1 MLKHGFLSV
10 VGEQPAGFFHHA
22 IQRCDIA
29 DVVAMHCMNGDADLE
44 RGTQGVDADQVT
56 TVNDRL
62 RPGSMGLHDR
72 RHQGRG
78 TVMAVGNNT
87 NFHVT
92 GHVADIS
99 LY

>member
-44 RGTQGVDADQVT
+44 RGTQGIDADQVAAM
-56 TVNDRL
+56 DDSL
-62 RPGSMGLHDR
+62 RAASLCRQNR
-72 RHQGRG
+72 RRQ
-78 TVMAVGNNT
+78 
-87 NFHVT
+87 
-92 GHVADIS
+92 
-99 LY
+99 

>member
-10 VGEQPAGFFHHA
+10 VGEQPAGFLHHV

-29 DVVAMHCMNGDADLE
+29 DVVAVDCMDGHTRLE
-44 RGTQGVDADQVT
+44 RGAQGVDADQIT
-56 TVNDRL
+56 TMDDSL
-62 RPGSMGLHDR
+62 RAASLCRQDR
-72 RHQGRG
+72 RRQRIG
-78 TVMAVGNNT
+78 TVVAVGNDA